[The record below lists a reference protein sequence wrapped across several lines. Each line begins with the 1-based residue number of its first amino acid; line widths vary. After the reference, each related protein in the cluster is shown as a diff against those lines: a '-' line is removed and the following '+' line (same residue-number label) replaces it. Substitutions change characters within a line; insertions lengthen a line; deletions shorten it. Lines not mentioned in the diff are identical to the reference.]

1 MSYLAAEPLL
11 PLEKHSPAVRLFGS
25 ATICYR
31 QDNNKM
37 TAMLSERESPQGSFQ
52 ALDEITY
59 KETLQGGV
67 FYFANRRSGKKKVLR
82 LLPCRRNTLVN
93 KPIMR
98 STFSRTTTTT
108 ILKLCLVLIYGVF
121 VELIFSLLPN
131 LLRRMMRG

>member
-11 PLEKHSPAVRLFGS
+11 PLEKASPAVRLFGS

-67 FYFANRRSGKKKVLR
+67 FYFANRRSGKKKGSTAASLQAQQHPCKQTYHEVNIFQDHHNNNLETVLSINLWR
-82 LLPCRRNTLVN
+82 LC
-93 KPIMR
+93 
-98 STFSRTTTTT
+98 
-108 ILKLCLVLIYGVF
+108 
-121 VELIFSLLPN
+121 
-131 LLRRMMRG
+131 